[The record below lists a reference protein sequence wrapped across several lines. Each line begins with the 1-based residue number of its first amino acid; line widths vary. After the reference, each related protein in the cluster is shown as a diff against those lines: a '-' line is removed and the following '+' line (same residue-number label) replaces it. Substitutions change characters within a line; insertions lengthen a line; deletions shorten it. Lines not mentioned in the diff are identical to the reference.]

1 MALEIAL
8 ALTPF
13 LLVSAAMLVYGLPML
28 IKARQVRDLRRRS
41 AGRLVLTYD
50 DGPGK
55 TLTDALLA
63 ILDDAGARATFFLV
77 GGTAEADPERARAVV
92 DAGHETGCH
101 SEAHLHAWRTP
112 PWRSLADARQGFRSL
127 SRWLGAGA
135 MYRPPYG
142 KVTLPTVVA
151 LARRGSRLA
160 WWTHDSGDTHLHLP
174 DPGRVVAQVEADG
187 GGVVLLHD
195 FEREVDRDE
204 RHAFVLEVTRRLLEM
219 AERRGLRVVTMG
231 DLWRPEG
238 AAQAARGP
246 AATMEA
252 AS

>member
-1 MALEIAL
+1 MDAAVAIGVGAAVIAGAL
-8 ALTPF
+8 A
-13 LLVSAAMLVYGLPML
+13 LVYGLPLL

-41 AGRLVLTYD
+41 AGRLVLTFD
-50 DGPGK
+50 DGPGRS
-55 TLTDALLA
+55 LTDALLA
-63 ILDDAGARATFFLV
+63 MLDDAGATATFFFV
-77 GGTAEADPERARAVV
+77 GKTAEGDPQRAQRII

-101 SEAHLHAWRTP
+101 SAAHLHAWKTA
-112 PWRSLADARQGFRSL
+112 PWRSLADAQAGFRAL
-127 SRWLGAGA
+127 SRWLGEGA

-151 LARRGSRLA
+151 LARRGARLA

-195 FEREVDRDE
+195 FEREADRDE
-204 RHAFVLEVTRRLLEM
+204 RHAFVLEATRRLLEM

-231 DLWRPEG
+231 DLWRREG
-238 AAQAARGP
+238 AAQASRA
-246 AATMEA
+246 AEATMEA